1 MPPIT
6 TANRTVMQYESFS
19 PDDGGIRNENIFS
32 TTSVST
38 GRRKLI
44 TEYKGYRLSCN
55 RKASSGICSPERSL
69 FTITC
74 AESSS
79 HAPLL
84 SKFVLIASFDAWR
97 HQFDFMCLVAPHH
110 EIKIASLM
118 IPGICCYIKG
128 TI

>member
-1 MPPIT
+1 MMPFYLNFLT
-6 TANRTVMQYESFS
+6 NVKNTESANRTVMQYESFS

-55 RKASSGICSPERSL
+55 RKASTGICSPERSL

-84 SKFVLIASFDAWR
+84 SKFVLIASFDGVINLTSCA
-97 HQFDFMCLVAPHH
+97 L
-110 EIKIASLM
+110 
-118 IPGICCYIKG
+118 
-128 TI
+128 